1 MYWLRRVAVIA
12 AAVVL
17 LVGVVF
23 FLTNRTSRSSAGQD
37 PGRRGRRHVLR
48 GPHDDRRAGRVDGQ
62 LAVAHADPDVRP
74 RADHVRAGRER
85 PPAPPP
91 TPPPPTPPPPTPPPP
106 IPRHQPRIRPRRHPP
121 DLGGRPTRRSGGR
134 AAGRPGRGTAGGR
147 TPPAPPPPVYDAQG
161 RLVCA
166 DADIRIA
173 AAPAAPAFSLG
184 DQPRLGMT
192 VTNAGAQTCQRD
204 VSGTL
209 QTYTVLA
216 LDGSPVWSTADC
228 FPGEGTE
235 VRELTAGQQLS
246 YVVKWSGTTSQPGCA
261 GERTAVPA
269 GDYLL
274 VAQLGAL
281 SSAPAPFSITG

>member
-1 MYWLRRVAVIA
+1 
-12 AAVVL
+12 
-17 LVGVVF
+17 
-23 FLTNRTSRSSAGQD
+23 
-37 PGRRGRRHVLR
+37 
-48 GPHDDRRAGRVDGQ
+48 
-62 LAVAHADPDVRP
+62 
-74 RADHVRAGRER
+74 
-85 PPAPPP
+85 
-91 TPPPPTPPPPTPPPP
+91 
-106 IPRHQPRIRPRRHPP
+106 
-121 DLGGRPTRRSGGR
+121 
-134 AAGRPGRGTAGGR
+134 
-147 TPPAPPPPVYDAQG
+147 
-161 RLVCA
+161 
-166 DADIRIA
+166 
-173 AAPAAPAFSLG
+173 
-184 DQPRLGMT
+184 

-235 VRELTAGQQLS
+235 VRELTSGQQLS